1 MRVAIAALLSGALSS
16 PLGAQQIARAEAQ
29 ADLDTLRAV
38 VHRYSAY
45 RLLNRYPFD
54 RHIDSLRARMP
65 DSMALGEFWHSVQT
79 LIGRLQ
85 DAHSNV
91 PVPAAVRA
99 AAPTG
104 ALPFRLTSVG
114 DSAVAVQP
122 CGCALFVPDFPR
134 LVAINGVA
142 IDSLMRVAGFRF
154 RGHSPQRF
162 RLRALNALTQI
173 EDVLASAGA
182 APGGAGSVLTLRL
195 TGRRGDTTVRV
206 AMAPRGDALQPPRS
220 VTLFA
225 QPARS
230 VTAEV
235 SGPIAILR
243 IPLMFDRSD
252 TLGGDVGYQ
261 MVRAAMESQSFR
273 ASRALII
280 DVRGND
286 GGTRH
291 ILAYLGPH
299 FIRAPLVYNIA
310 VVRADTNGVGDRS
323 LVSLDD
329 TSQPQAVRTAL
340 RAALATFKP
349 RWDYSVDEFLPQRF
363 GAVLSPAP
371 ASHNMSDRP
380 VVVLMDEGSFSA
392 TDIFLGAMSLM
403 PNVTLMGTPSG
414 GGSGRSRA
422 FTLPRS
428 QVRVILSTM
437 ASFRPDGRLYDGV
450 GVAPDIM
457 VPRTLESV
465 ASGQDPQMAEAVR
478 FLRQRIASSR

>member
-1 MRVAIAALLSGALSS
+1 
-16 PLGAQQIARAEAQ
+16 
-29 ADLDTLRAV
+29 
-38 VHRYSAY
+38 VHRHSAY

-54 RHIDSLRARMP
+54 RHVDSLRARLP
-65 DSMALGEFWHSVQT
+65 DSISLDEFWHSVQT

-91 PVPAAVRA
+91 PMPAAVRA
-99 AAPTG
+99 ATPSG
-104 ALPFRLTSVG
+104 ELPFRLMSVG
-114 DSAVAVQP
+114 DAAVAVQP
-122 CGCALFVPDFPR
+122 CGCALFVSDFPR

-173 EDVLASAGA
+173 EDVLARVGA
-182 APGGAGSVLTLRL
+182 AAGGASSALTVRLSGS
-195 TGRRGDTTVRV
+195 RGDTTVRV
-206 AMAPRGDALQPPRS
+206 AMALREDSAQPPRS
-220 VTLFA
+220 VTA
-225 QPARS
+225 D
-230 VTAEV
+230 V
-235 SGPIAILR
+235 SGSIAILR
-243 IPLMFDRSD
+243 IPLMLDRND

-261 MVRAAMESQSFR
+261 MVRAAMESRSFR

-291 ILAYLGPH
+291 ILEYLVPQ
-299 FIRAPLVYNIA
+299 FIRAPLVYNVA

-323 LVSLDD
+323 LVSPDD
-329 TSQPQAVRTAL
+329 PSQPQAVRTAL
-340 RAALATFKP
+340 REALATFRP
-349 RWDYSVDEFLPQRF
+349 AWDYSVDDFLPQRF
-363 GAVLSPAP
+363 GAVLLPAP

-392 TDIFLGAMSLM
+392 TDIFVGAMSLA

-414 GGSGRSRA
+414 GGSGRSRG
-422 FTLPRS
+422 FTLPHS

-437 ASFRPDGRLYDGV
+437 ASFRPDGQLYDGV
-450 GVAPDIM
+450 GIAPDIM
-457 VPRTLESV
+457 VPRTLEGV
-465 ASGQDPQMAEAVR
+465 ASGRDTQMAEALR
-478 FLRQRIASSR
+478 FLLQRLSSSR